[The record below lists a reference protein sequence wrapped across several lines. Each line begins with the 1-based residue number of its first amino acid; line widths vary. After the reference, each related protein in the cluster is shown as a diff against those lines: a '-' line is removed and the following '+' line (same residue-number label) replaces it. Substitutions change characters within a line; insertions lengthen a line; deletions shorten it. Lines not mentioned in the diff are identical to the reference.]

1 MFANQHFF
9 SYIPT
14 RFFNSMADDSSKIE
28 VVAQFDMDNLSKPL
42 YMHEMR
48 SIRDVFETD
57 ELYAG
62 YRRTKLLP
70 RADAPKTKD
79 VYRIYVFCILVI
91 YVHILYIYLPVF
103 MLFICLFDSIE
114 RIFTVQFTV
123 YVIWWYWLVIW
134 LSWSVVVQIMCKIP
148 AWVQVLF
155 CLWHESGCSNCS
167 AFAIMILAWFLC
179 LFDSIK
185 DIYCTV

>member
-1 MFANQHFF
+1 MHHEP
-9 SYIPT
+9 ST
-14 RFFNSMADDSSKIE
+14 LGGVSRFPYSPEHTHTASLLNSEKMNSKNRNTNPGLG
-28 VVAQFDMDNLSKPL
+28 V
-42 YMHEMR
+42 
-48 SIRDVFETD
+48 
-57 ELYAG
+57 
-62 YRRTKLLP
+62 
-70 RADAPKTKD
+70 
-79 VYRIYVFCILVI
+79 RIYVFCILVI

-103 MLFICLFDSIE
+103 MLYILFICLFDSIE

-155 CLWHESGCSNCS
+155 CLWHESGWSNCS